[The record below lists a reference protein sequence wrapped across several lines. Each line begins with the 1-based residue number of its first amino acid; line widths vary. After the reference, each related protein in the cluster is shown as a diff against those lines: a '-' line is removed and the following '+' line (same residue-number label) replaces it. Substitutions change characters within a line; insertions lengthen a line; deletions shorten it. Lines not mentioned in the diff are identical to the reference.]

1 MLRSEMTLTLYSV
14 FDLGGGGG
22 AVRSEMTLILYNVF
36 DLFCREVHDDANNLK
51 HVWPVLQ

>member
-36 DLFCREVHDDANNLK
+36 DLFCREVHDDTDTL
-51 HVWPVLQ
+51 